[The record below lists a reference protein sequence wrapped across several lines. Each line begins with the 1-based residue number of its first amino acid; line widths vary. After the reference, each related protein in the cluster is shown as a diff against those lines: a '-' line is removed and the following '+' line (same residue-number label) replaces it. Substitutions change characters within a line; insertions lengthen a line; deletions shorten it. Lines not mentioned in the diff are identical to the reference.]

1 MSNGAVERPD
11 DPETRAR
18 EREQEVARAIL
29 EYLDEHP
36 KAMDS
41 LDGIA
46 EWWLAR
52 ARVRQDVSTIAK
64 VLAELT
70 RKGVLEEVGAAGQVR
85 YRLKRE

>member
-1 MSNGAVERPD
+1 VDTAD
-11 DPETRAR
+11 DPEARAH
-18 EREQEVARAIL
+18 EREQEVARTIL

-41 LDGIA
+41 MEGIA

-52 ARVRQDVSTIAK
+52 AQVRQDVSTIAK

-70 RKGVLEEVGAAGQVR
+70 KKGVLEEVSGAGKVR
-85 YRLKRE
+85 YRLKRG